1 MLLEENLDFESSCV
15 ALSPCSAS
23 LAVGDSVGMAVHIYS
38 VAEGGASLSPVTK
51 VTLRGAP
58 SDCAYSPDGKY
69 FVTADSDRKV
79 TLYNVDGYTKA
90 NQREW
95 GFHSAKVNC
104 VDWSPDR

>member
-15 ALSPCSAS
+15 ALSPDSSS
-23 LAVGDSVGMAVHIYS
+23 LAVGDSAGMAVHIYS
-38 VAEGGASLSPVTK
+38 VADGGASVSAVTK
-51 VTLRGAP
+51 LALRGAP